1 VRSGLGQ
8 AFDGSPHKTCM
19 QKSAHPAAPSFHQR
33 YLNGCKAEIEAD
45 RSEIERQTFVLM

>member
-1 VRSGLGQ
+1 LSDFGQ

-19 QKSAHPAAPSFHQR
+19 QESTPLVAPSFHQR

-45 RSEIERQTFVLM
+45 RSEIERQTFVQM